1 MNDGDDARRHGEE
14 DAQDDLEL
22 RDEDAAGAVGGAPA
36 KADGSLDA
44 GVHFKY
50 DIKGNK
56 EG

>member
-1 MNDGDDARRHGEE
+1 MQDGE

-22 RDEDAAGAVGGAPA
+22 RDEEAVGVVGGDAAKPV

-44 GVHFKY
+44 GLHFKY
-50 DIKGNK
+50 DIKGQK